1 VQTASRMT
9 AFFGPDASEVLAL
22 YRWLR
27 LAKETLRPLDAELAK
42 LNSRKTNL
50 AEQNETEIAQQ
61 RGVIAAADEKLAGL
75 RKTRSVLQAK
85 RAGKARR
92 VASFWGRLE
101 IRIKRTFSR
110 RTTGVKDT
118 LRMLK
123 ELDREIDRAEDQI
136 DETLEIL
143 NLHRRS
149 LQRLTDPIADLDYAI
164 GFIQEKRE
172 TVSRDS
178 ESLHFEID
186 NRIRT
191 TAKNTLPA
199 VLQQKLCCLPKD
211 CDAGH
216 WATKILELKDAVTKI
231 DAFRTVRPIEETAT
245 DEDLDAAIKRVGAK
259 VRDGIYVG
267 ASHGT
272 GDVNVSGRGTKHVRK
287 TRTVTRTDSEGRAR
301 FHTETYWDSVRVSF
315 SGLVRASFEVECCRW
330 QNATTGDALR
340 EEMQRWVRV
349 GRNRAGAGWLDPLV
363 EELQQRATQL
373 IGEIRE
379 ELQRDLGP
387 AQN

>member
-1 VQTASRMT
+1 VQTAPRMT
-9 AFFGPDASEVLAL
+9 AFFGPDATEVLAL

-27 LAKETLRPLDAELAK
+27 LAKETLPPLDAELAR

-50 AEQNETEIAQQ
+50 AEQNETEIARQ

-85 RAGKARR
+85 RAGKSRHIGN
-92 VASFWGRLE
+92 FWGRLE

-110 RTTGVKDT
+110 RVDSVKDT

-123 ELDREIDRAEDQI
+123 ELDRAIDRAEDQI

-143 NLHRRS
+143 NRHRRS
-149 LQRLTDPIADLDYAI
+149 LQRLTDPIGDLDYAI
-164 GFIQEKRE
+164 GFLQEKRE
-172 TVSRDS
+172 TVGRDS
-178 ESLHFEID
+178 ESLHSQID
-186 NRIRT
+186 NQIRT

-199 VLQQKLCCLPKD
+199 VLQQKLCCFPKD

-231 DAFRTVRPIEETAT
+231 DALRTVRPIEETAT
-245 DEDLDAAIKRVGAK
+245 DEDLDATIKRIGAK
-259 VRDGIYVG
+259 VRDGIYVDT
-267 ASHGT
+267 SHGR

-287 TRTVTRTDSEGRAR
+287 TRTVTRTDSKGQTR
-301 FHTETYWDSVRVSF
+301 FHTETYWDRVRVSF
-315 SGLVRASFEVECCRW
+315 SGLILASFEVECCRW
-330 QNATTGDALR
+330 QNATAGDALR
-340 EEMQRWVRV
+340 EEMQRWVSV
-349 GRNRAGAGWLDPLV
+349 GRNRAGTDWLDPLV
-363 EELQQRATQL
+363 EELQQKATQL

-379 ELQRDLGP
+379 ELQRDLGS